1 MSFFNVTLAA
11 DDDRPFS
18 AHKNNSKQKEKK
30 ICSENV
36 EKSKEENSSSQVTL
50 AADDVAQLPAH
61 KKKVRFSDV
70 KAYEWPNK
78 RDIIKEPN
86 DDSFEMKFNFM
97 KKELVKKTEKYIIE
111 HCDKKGNPKNRNLTR
126 KQENSIKSLR
136 KRTEIEK
143 LAIYETDKTKKLVL
157 DTLSNVKDK
166 MEEHLV
172 KDRVITPKEVTKH
185 ENVLNSQTKSWVE
198 MLSIGSECGQKER
211 TKSNLI
217 TEKNP
222 LPLMRG
228 TAKDHKVAAD
238 PKKGPKMRPIMGAR
252 VGPNTGLSQIGSKV
266 LRSIIDDV
274 KVRHDVKSTEEMLAR
289 IENYNESLKSQ
300 KSKKKMVL
308 ASLDIKNFYPS
319 IDSKRGAQIAKLMW
333 NRSDIVIENVNA
345 DELVW
350 YISKYGQR
358 ENIKADGLSE
368 FFVHQK
374 EKENWEKG
382 Q

>member
-30 ICSENV
+30 ICAENV
-36 EKSKEENSSSQVTL
+36 EKSKEKNSQITL
-50 AADDVAQLPAH
+50 AADDVAQLSAH

-97 KKELVKKTEKYIIE
+97 KKELVKETEKYIIE

-185 ENVLNSQTKSWVE
+185 ENVLNSQTK
-198 MLSIGSECGQKER
+198 
-211 TKSNLI
+211 
-217 TEKNP
+217 
-222 LPLMRG
+222 
-228 TAKDHKVAAD
+228 
-238 PKKGPKMRPIMGAR
+238 
-252 VGPNTGLSQIGSKV
+252 
-266 LRSIIDDV
+266 
-274 KVRHDVKSTEEMLAR
+274 
-289 IENYNESLKSQ
+289 
-300 KSKKKMVL
+300 
-308 ASLDIKNFYPS
+308 
-319 IDSKRGAQIAKLMW
+319 
-333 NRSDIVIENVNA
+333 
-345 DELVW
+345 
-350 YISKYGQR
+350 
-358 ENIKADGLSE
+358 
-368 FFVHQK
+368 
-374 EKENWEKG
+374 
-382 Q
+382 